1 MTSTI
6 KTTNATAN
14 TSHRHENN
22 TLIECECLIC
32 WAQYDIDHKLGLS
45 TDPVEHARLYHGNVL
60 DNLLAAQA
68 LLKPAVGDDTPWEY
82 NDDAYN
88 GMNAIENLIKTVRCA
103 LDALIAE

>member
-6 KTTNATAN
+6 KTTNATIN
-14 TSHRHENN
+14 TSRHNENN
-22 TLIECECLIC
+22 TLTECERLTR
-32 WAQYDIDHKLGLS
+32 WAQYDVDHKLGLA

-88 GMNAIENLIKTVRCA
+88 AMNAIDNLIKSVRCA